1 MAQTAGHAV
10 PVTVTDKG
18 GKAAIALPSDTT
30 KTDSIDRD
38 MTLGEL
44 VVKADRVRRRPG
56 GYTVNLTG
64 SGLAKGK
71 DMNRMLASLPGLAI
85 ENGSLTLQG
94 QAPAAVY
101 IDGVKASDMEML
113 KNLPPESVASVSVD
127 WHAGREETAGT
138 RGGVIRI
145 KTKKVSGTAG
155 TLSLTAEY
163 SPGYGYTGET
173 PTAYLSVGT
182 RRMTI
187 TNNAAFAHQAP
198 QGEYTEDRTM
208 KATGAHTMTTSD
220 SHGWTRN
227 LYDRLNISYDIAP
240 RHSLGLMG
248 YIAYADMKRHSNAES
263 TGSDGATSLL
273 RYNLPSHSLMAQAVA
288 MYNWDIDD
296 KCSSLNITADYLSR
310 SAADKITTHT
320 TDASGTRQATT
331 SARQASDMLRIR
343 PIWKKSD
350 AQQR

>member
-18 GKAAIALPSDTT
+18 DKNAAAMPSDTT

-138 RGGVIRI
+138 RGSVIRI

-173 PTAYLSVGT
+173 PTA
-182 RRMTI
+182 
-187 TNNAAFAHQAP
+187 
-198 QGEYTEDRTM
+198 
-208 KATGAHTMTTSD
+208 
-220 SHGWTRN
+220 
-227 LYDRLNISYDIAP
+227 
-240 RHSLGLMG
+240 
-248 YIAYADMKRHSNAES
+248 
-263 TGSDGATSLL
+263 
-273 RYNLPSHSLMAQAVA
+273 
-288 MYNWDIDD
+288 
-296 KCSSLNITADYLSR
+296 SS
-310 SAADKITTHT
+310 
-320 TDASGTRQATT
+320 
-331 SARQASDMLRIR
+331 
-343 PIWKKSD
+343 P
-350 AQQR
+350 

>member
-1 MAQTAGHAV
+1 M
-10 PVTVTDKG
+10 
-18 GKAAIALPSDTT
+18 
-30 KTDSIDRD
+30 
-38 MTLGEL
+38 
-44 VVKADRVRRRPG
+44 
-56 GYTVNLTG
+56 
-64 SGLAKGK
+64 
-71 DMNRMLASLPGLAI
+71 
-85 ENGSLTLQG
+85 
-94 QAPAAVY
+94 Y
-101 IDGVKASDMEML
+101 IDGVKASDTEML

-208 KATGAHTMTTSD
+208 KATGTHTMTTSD

-240 RHSLGLMG
+240 H
-248 YIAYADMKRHSNAES
+248 N
-263 TGSDGATSLL
+263 
-273 RYNLPSHSLMAQAVA
+273 
-288 MYNWDIDD
+288 
-296 KCSSLNITADYLSR
+296 TA
-310 SAADKITTHT
+310 SA
-320 TDASGTRQATT
+320 
-331 SARQASDMLRIR
+331 
-343 PIWKKSD
+343 
-350 AQQR
+350 